1 MAIGTAT
8 KIFAPLDDIIEP
20 KWWTGVPAI
29 SPELFTIDG
38 NQFRVHGKP
47 LEPSAELAQ
56 CMQKTFDDIGLVHV
70 INTGL
75 TDMQS
80 MRLIATQVL
89 KNERQY
95 EGGANPRKTLQPNV
109 YEVGAPL
116 EASLHYHHEMA
127 YIDSSTTMVSFM
139 CNKIPAEGGYTFVS
153 DNVAATESILATEF
167 GQKLKKLGI
176 CYHRDLTDRLAFQNR
191 VEYGVYNHW
200 QLSML
205 TDNQDEAIAEAR
217 SRGLTAEWGDDRK
230 LKTRY
235 TISAFEYFPHLD
247 RNLLY
252 SSMADDGAWFDSWP
266 LVQHVAP
273 EDRPLK
279 LTFGDLSEMTRAE
292 KQLFIDVYDQ
302 HGIPIPWKVGDVAL
316 ICNYRFAHGRP
327 GIQLKEGEDRE
338 LGVLIGESFNRL
350 QTLDDKW

>member
-1 MAIGTAT
+1 MNTAPAPET
-8 KIFAPLDDIIEP
+8 FAPLHDIIEP
-20 KWWTGVPAI
+20 KWWTGTPAI
-29 SPELFTIDG
+29 APELFTIDG
-38 NQFRVHGKP
+38 NEFRTADEP
-47 LEPSAELAQ
+47 LVPSPALAER
-56 CMQKTFDDIGLVHV
+56 MQKTFDDIGLVHV

-75 TDMQS
+75 SHMQA

-89 KNERQY
+89 KKERKY
-95 EGGANPRKTLQPNV
+95 EGGANARKSLQPNV

-116 EASLHYHHEMA
+116 EAWLHYHHEMA
-127 YIDSSTTMVSFM
+127 YIDSSTKMVSFM

-153 DNVAATESILATEF
+153 DNVAATQAILATPF

-176 CYHRDLTDRLAFQNR
+176 CYHRDLTDRDSFQGR

-205 TDNQDEAIAEAR
+205 TDDPDKAIAEAR
-217 SRGLTAEWGDDRK
+217 NRGLTAEWGEGRK

-235 TISAFEYFPHLD
+235 TISAFEYFPHVD

-252 SSMADDGAWFDSWP
+252 SSMADDGVWFDTWP
-266 LVQHVAP
+266 LVQHLPAD
-273 EDRPLK
+273 ERPLK
-279 LTFGDLSEMTRAE
+279 LTFGDLTEMTREE
-292 KQLFIDVYDQ
+292 KQLFIDIYDN

-327 GIQLKEGEDRE
+327 SIHLKAGEERE
-338 LGVLIGESFNRL
+338 LGVLIGESFDRL
-350 QTLDDKW
+350 QTFEDKW

>member
-1 MAIGTAT
+1 MTIATAPET
-8 KIFAPLDDIIEP
+8 FAPLHDIIEP
-20 KWWTGVPAI
+20 KWWTGTPAI

-38 NQFRVHGKP
+38 NDFRIPGEP
-47 LEPSAELAQ
+47 LMPSTELAE
-56 CMQKTFDDIGLVHV
+56 CMQKTFDSIGLVHV

-75 TDMQS
+75 SDMQA

-89 KNERQY
+89 KKERQY

-116 EASLHYHHEMA
+116 EAWLHYHHEMA
-127 YIDSSTTMVSFM
+127 YIGSSTTMVSFM

-153 DNVAATESILATEF
+153 DNVAATESILATPF
-167 GQKLKKLGI
+167 GQKLKELGI
-176 CYHRDLTDRLAFQNR
+176 CYHRDLTDRDSFKDR

-200 QLSML
+200 QQSML
-205 TDNQDEAIAEAR
+205 TDDQDQAIAEAR
-217 SRGLTAEWGDDRK
+217 SRGLSAEWGEDRK

-235 TISAFEYFPHLD
+235 TISAFEYFPQVD

-252 SSMADDGAWFDSWP
+252 SSMADDGAWFDTWP
-266 LVQHVAP
+266 LVQHLPP

-279 LTFGDLSEMTRAE
+279 LTFGDLTEMSREE
-292 KQLFIDVYDQ
+292 KQLFIDIYDR

-327 GIQLKEGEDRE
+327 GIHLKEGEDRE

-350 QTLDDKW
+350 QTFEDKW